1 MTNYTTKPSEGIKC
15 KLNYATFR
23 LVCKSSSVIKCL
35 NLVGDSKNNNVL
47 SYRKRKQK
55 RGLLIQVKP
64 ISSMPFT
71 DKLGT
76 LFHIL
81 KPFKHYI

>member
-1 MTNYTTKPSEGIKC
+1 MTNYTTKPSAGIKC
-15 KLNYATFR
+15 KLNYATFQ

-35 NLVGDSKNNNVL
+35 NLVGDSKNKNVL
-47 SYRKRKQK
+47 SYRKRKQTRAVNK
-55 RGLLIQVKP
+55 SKTHFKY
-64 ISSMPFT
+64 SMPFT

-81 KPFKHYI
+81 KPF